1 MLLRFIRALGLLLC
15 VATAVGCDGEDAAPR
30 YATLVRFE
38 GPPPAQDAA
47 TVRLLVMD
55 LEGADATGWV
65 SPAGTR
71 SPYEQL
77 RALGLAMQRYK
88 ADTVVVR
95 GLPSAAEVGGAA
107 SSAELLAASAELY
120 YRAERQE
127 PGSLCAG
134 PDWDSRWWP
143 RRCPRATMVASL
155 RPVAWAGD
163 EVTLGSGAAAV
174 AVGLKAGAGLGITLQ
189 AGSEVVVAGDRWRIL
204 RQAEDRFEGLLLRPA
219 RFYELQ
225 RVAPAPG
232 RQ

>member
-1 MLLRFIRALGLLLC
+1 MLLRLIRALGLLLC
-15 VATAVGCDGEDAAPR
+15 VANAVGCDGEDGAPR

-38 GPPPAQDAA
+38 GPPAVQDAA
-47 TVRLLVMD
+47 TVRLLVVD

-95 GLPSAAEVGGAA
+95 GLPAAAEVGGAA

-134 PDWDSRWWP
+134 RDWDSRWWP

-163 EVTLGSGAAAV
+163 VVALGSGAAAV
-174 AVGLKAGAGLGITLQ
+174 EVGLKAGAGSGIAVQ
-189 AGSEVVVAGDRWRIL
+189 AGGEVVVAGDRWRIL
-204 RQAEDRFEGLLLRPA
+204 RQAEDRFDGLLLRPA